1 MPKVTDKPNSEPQ
14 PIEELQKRYERLNTR
29 KIQADTNLEN
39 ATRQFEA
46 LKEELRKSYGTDD
59 IAALREKLETMRAEN
74 ETKRKNYQS
83 ELDAIDNA
91 LATIEQKVAAT
102 ENGPLNGAESK

>member
-1 MPKVTDKPNSEPQ
+1 MPKATEPPNAGSQ
-14 PIEELQKRYERLNTR
+14 SIEELQKRYERLNTR

-39 ATRQFEA
+39 ATRQFES

-59 IAALREKLETMRAEN
+59 IVALRDKLDTMRAEN
-74 ETKRKNYQS
+74 ETKRKNYQA
-83 ELDAIDNA
+83 ELDTIDAA

-102 ENGPLNGAESK
+102 ENGQTNGAEPK

>member
-1 MPKVTDKPNSEPQ
+1 MPKATSAPSAEPQ

-39 ATRQFEA
+39 ATKQFES

-59 IAALREKLETMRAEN
+59 IAALREKLDTI
-74 ETKRKNYQS
+74 
-83 ELDAIDNA
+83 DAA
-91 LATIEQKVAAT
+91 LATIEQKVATT
-102 ENGPLNGAESK
+102 ENGQANGAESK

>member
-1 MPKVTDKPNSEPQ
+1 MPKATVAPSAEPQ

-39 ATRQFEA
+39 ATKQFEA

-59 IAALREKLETMRAEN
+59 IAALREKLDTMRAEN
-74 ETKRKNYQS
+74 EAKRKNYQA
-83 ELDAIDNA
+83 ELDAIDSA
-91 LATIEQKVAAT
+91 LAAVEQKVAAT
-102 ENGPLNGAESK
+102 ESSPANGAESK

>member
-1 MPKVTDKPNSEPQ
+1 MPKATEAPNAAPQ

-39 ATRQFEA
+39 ATKQFEA

-59 IAALREKLETMRAEN
+59 IAALREKLDAMRAEN
-74 ETKRKNYQS
+74 EAKRKNYQA
-83 ELDAIDNA
+83 ELDAIDSA
-91 LATIEQKVAAT
+91 LAAIEQKVAAT
-102 ENGPLNGAESK
+102 ESGQSNGAESK